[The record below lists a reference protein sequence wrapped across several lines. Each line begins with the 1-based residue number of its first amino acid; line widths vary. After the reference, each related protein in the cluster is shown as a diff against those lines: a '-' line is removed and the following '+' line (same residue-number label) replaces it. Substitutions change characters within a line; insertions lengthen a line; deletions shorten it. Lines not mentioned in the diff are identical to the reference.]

1 MGDSEGRSGRGPR
14 PGGSRRRARARLAA
28 ASISAALAGLAVG
41 CEARPILLWHSVGE
55 RVDPPRFVTREA
67 FAAQLE
73 LVLAEGFT
81 PVDAPTLDAI
91 EDGRVPGPP
100 RPIVLTF
107 DDGYENFYL
116 HAYPELRARG
126 LAATMFLISD
136 RVADTAEGRFVDARA
151 RYLVWPEV
159 REMAAAGID
168 FQSHSVTHR
177 NLKHLSDEEL
187 TRELVDSRAALER
200 GLGRPVTVLAYP
212 FGGNSPHTQDV
223 VAAAGYVSAHSVL
236 AGLGG
241 QYARLRT
248 SIGGWTTTD
257 GLRAALR
264 GSWFAEA
271 SELR

>member
-1 MGDSEGRSGRGPR
+1 MLGRLRGVWV
-14 PGGSRRRARARLAA
+14 
-28 ASISAALAGLAVG
+28 AALAALAVG

-55 RVDPPRFVTREA
+55 RVDHPRWVSREA
-67 FAAQLE
+67 FAAQLD
-73 LVLAEGFT
+73 LVLDEGFT

-100 RPIVLTF
+100 QPIVLTF

-116 HAYPELRARG
+116 HAFPELRARG
-126 LAATMFLISD
+126 LPATMFLISD
-136 RVADTAEGRFVDARA
+136 RVADAAEARFADDRA
-151 RYLVWPEV
+151 RYLVWPEI
-159 REMAAAGID
+159 REMAEAGVD
-168 FQSHSVTHR
+168 FQSHSATHR
-177 NLKHLSDEEL
+177 NLKHLPDDEL
-187 TRELVDSRAALER
+187 RRELVDSRAALER

-223 VAAAGYVSAHSVL
+223 VAAAGYASAHSVL

-241 QYARLRT
+241 RFGRLRT
-248 SIGGWTTTD
+248 SVGGWTTTE